1 MKKTHLK
8 SSASSIF
15 CHCLEEEIPLIFGL
29 CRICLHV
36 IVMSF
41 KRKNDVKPSNAMTD
55 IILQLQMTSASA
67 HFQNC
72 ELLFDI
78 SRFLSINSIGEVC

>member
-1 MKKTHLK
+1 
-8 SSASSIF
+8 
-15 CHCLEEEIPLIFGL
+15 
-29 CRICLHV
+29 
-36 IVMSF
+36 MSF